1 MMNKISATS
10 DARPAIRVFSIN
22 DHEWAAGA
30 CTPEEMLAWY
40 MDETGVTREEATG
53 AEDGL
58 PEELSPE
65 AMQELNFVCD
75 DGSRHSFA
83 EELRLM
89 VERGDKFPCFFA
101 STEY

>member
-1 MMNKISATS
+1 MNKVVPTSATP
-10 DARPAIRVFSIN
+10 PAIKVFSMN
-22 DHEWAAGA
+22 DHEWTAGA

-40 MDETGVTREEATG
+40 MDQTGVSREEATG
-53 AEDGL
+53 EEDGI

-65 AMQELNFVCD
+65 AMQELTFVCD
-75 DGSRHSFA
+75 DGSRHSFV